1 MFSTAPVTDKA
12 GFERDILAKAKPA
25 VLRGLARHWPATQA
39 GMTSPEAL
47 RAYLLSL
54 YNQAPVPTIF
64 GPPEC
69 QGRHFYDS
77 EMRGFNF
84 QNKPAPLDALLDKM
98 LEMAGDPEAMA
109 IYAGSVPAS
118 SFVPDFAR
126 ENVNPLI
133 GPDIEPRLWIGNRS
147 RVAAH
152 FDADINIAC
161 VVAGMRRFILFPPDQ
176 IGNLYIGPLEFTM
189 AGPPASLVDFVNP
202 DFERFPKFRDA
213 LNAAIV
219 VDLEPGDAL
228 FIPPL
233 WWHHVEAPGPFNMLV
248 NYWWQSVDAGC
259 QMPALALSLLALRE
273 RPLAERQAWRSYFD
287 HYVFGDDAAAAG
299 DHIPQHA
306 KGALGPALPERNTA
320 IRSFV
325 VESLRG

>member
-1 MFSTAPVTDKA
+1 MNSAAPIIDQARFNEEILVKA
-12 GFERDILAKAKPA
+12 QPA
-25 VLRGLARHWPATQA
+25 VFRGLTLDWPVTQA
-39 GMTSPEAL
+39 GLKSPEAL
-47 RAYLLSL
+47 RTYLLGL
-54 YNQAPVPTIF
+54 YNQEPVQTIF
-64 GPPEC
+64 GPPES
-69 QGRHFYDS
+69 QGRHFYDA

-84 QNKPAPLDALLDKM
+84 HSKPAPLDVLLDKM
-98 LEMAGDPEAMA
+98 VEMAGHEEEMA

-118 SFVPDFAR
+118 SFVPGFAK

-133 GPDIEPRLWIGNRS
+133 GSDIEPRLWIGNRS

-161 VVAGMRRFILFPPDQ
+161 VVAGVRRFILFPPDQ

-213 LNAAIV
+213 LDAAIV

-248 NYWWQSVDAGC
+248 NYWWQSVDVGC

-273 RPLAERQAWRSYFD
+273 RPLAERMAWRSYFD
-287 HYVFGDDAAAAG
+287 HYVFGPDAPAAG
-299 DHIPQHA
+299 DHIPPHA
-306 KGALGPALPERNTA
+306 RGALAAAAPGRDASIKA
-320 IRSFV
+320 FV
-325 VESLRG
+325 KDSLNQ